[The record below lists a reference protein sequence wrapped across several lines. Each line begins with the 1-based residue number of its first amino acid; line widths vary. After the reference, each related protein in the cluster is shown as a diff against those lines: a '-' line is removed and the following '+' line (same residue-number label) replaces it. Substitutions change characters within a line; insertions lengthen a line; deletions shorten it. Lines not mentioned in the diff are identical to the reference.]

1 MPRKK
6 KAEKEQDNIRMETE
20 TRTLFHKFTA
30 DDINAVNE
38 KIAELSEKK
47 NEFDEKRKFVTDIVK
62 GCAAEI
68 ALAIESKS
76 AGGEDR
82 QMDCPVEINYT
93 TGKRIVKHPETGEV
107 IEERNL
113 SSDER
118 TPDLFEGEQ
127 QETETEDGE
136 EPAEEFPGNEEEE

>member
-6 KAEKEQDNIRMETE
+6 KAEQEKDNIKMETE
-20 TRTLFHKFTA
+20 TRTLFHKFTEE
-30 DDINAVNE
+30 DINAVNE

-68 ALAIESKS
+68 ALAIKSKND
-76 AGGEDR
+76 GGEDR

-113 SSDER
+113 SLDER

-127 QETETEDGE
+127 QGTETEDGE

>member
-6 KAEKEQDNIRMETE
+6 KAEQEQDNIKMETE
-20 TRTLFHKFTA
+20 TRTLFHKFNE

-68 ALAIESKS
+68 ALAIKSKND
-76 AGGEDR
+76 GGEDR
-82 QMDCPVEINYT
+82 QMDCSVEINYT
-93 TGKRIVKHPETGEV
+93 IGKRIVKHPETGE
-107 IEERNL
+107 ILEERFLTADEKQDNL
-113 SSDER
+113 FP
-118 TPDLFEGEQ
+118 TEGKESLLDA
-127 QETETEDGE
+127 EH
-136 EPAEEFPGNEEEE
+136 AEEVL

>member
-6 KAEKEQDNIRMETE
+6 KAEKEQDNIKMETE
-20 TRTLFHKFTA
+20 TRTLFHKFTE

-68 ALAIESKS
+68 ALAIKSKND
-76 AGGEDR
+76 GGEDR

-93 TGKRIVKHPETGEV
+93 TGKRIVKHPDTGEV

-118 TPDLFEGEQ
+118 QQDLFSQEGE
-127 QETETEDGE
+127 GE
-136 EPAEEFPGNEEEE
+136 EESAEEDE

>member
-6 KAEKEQDNIRMETE
+6 KAEKEQDNIKMETE
-20 TRTLFHKFTA
+20 TRTLFHKFTE
-30 DDINAVNE
+30 DDINVVNE

-68 ALAIESKS
+68 ALAIKSKND
-76 AGGEDR
+76 GGEDR

-93 TGKRIVKHPETGEV
+93 TGKRIVKHPDTGEV

-118 TPDLFEGEQ
+118 TPDLFGGEQ
-127 QETETEDGE
+127 QGTETEDGE
-136 EPAEEFPGNEEEE
+136 EPAEKFPGNEEEE